1 MSSEEEPPAK
11 KAKTTGWESHTLN
24 CAEALMKDD
33 ETKHFSALV
42 DAPVQTLQGIGQHSE
57 LVLSALGCSTI
68 KDLATYKYFLLA
80 RALKTL
86 SETEKGE
93 RLEGSVMNVDK
104 AVDKEYES
112 KTLKEIVAAP
122 TAAIEGLTDQAGELL
137 ESLGAKTIGEL
148 AECKYFC
155 WAEAIVCAAQYEE
168 QKTAA
173 ERKMEKAM
181 NQLK

>member
-1 MSSEEEPPAK
+1 MSSEEPPAK
-11 KAKTTGWESHTLN
+11 KTKTGWESHTLN

-33 ETKHFSALV
+33 ETKHFSELV

-57 LVLSALGCSTI
+57 LVLEALGCSTV
-68 KDLATYKYFLLA
+68 KDLATYKFFLLA

-86 SETEKGE
+86 SETEKGK

-112 KTLKEIVAAP
+112 KTLKEIVEAP
-122 TAAIEGLTDQAGELL
+122 TSAIEGLSDKAGELL
-137 ESLGAKTIGEL
+137 SSLGCKTIGDL

-155 WAEAIVCAAQYEE
+155 WAEAIVCAANYEE